1 LKAKDDA
8 PADTIAIIAKRLP
21 VEKRML
27 GHALGAAG
35 ALELVATLMSVRN
48 AIVPPTIN
56 YLGPDPTCDL
66 DYVPNEARPLSVNA
80 ALSNSFAFGGLNA
93 VLAVRRVP
101 PDAA

>member
-1 LKAKDDA
+1 LKAKDDV

-80 ALSNSFAFGGLNA
+80 ALSNSFDLGSPNA
-93 VLAVRRVP
+93 LLSVTNLH
-101 PDAA
+101 PDAT